1 MIDDVRK
8 MGGGGGGGDMPEV
21 IAKLQLDQA
30 VLAERVSNMHDD
42 FGRRFDATDKKLDE
56 ISKGIA
62 SMAPSL
68 ARIETEIKH
77 KIDYKWLALSVF
89 AIIMVML
96 RYEIVELFNQP
107 PQ

>member
-1 MIDDVRK
+1 MSDEIT
-8 MGGGGGGGDMPEV
+8 
-21 IAKLQLDQA
+21 KLKLDQA
-30 VLAERVSNMHDD
+30 VLTERMGNMRDD

-62 SMAPSL
+62 SMAASL

-96 RYEIVELFNQP
+96 RYEIMGLFNQP